1 VVVTLDVLVVLIV
14 MVVVVFVVYTELV
27 VVDAVMVSVGPYS
40 LDVVEVSEVV
50 LVVLVP

>member
-1 VVVTLDVLVVLIV
+1 MLVVLIV

-27 VVDAVMVSVGPYS
+27 VVDERKDAVMVSVGPYS